1 MKNNSLKNKKLSTS
15 DGTNTMDFIEKM
27 INQDITDDFKIPE
40 YEGIQTSLMKNSSSN
55 RFSQGT
61 LNVENLNLQNEQR
74 LHKMQSEVDSMLQK
88 QK

>member
-27 INQDITDDFKIPE
+27 INQDITEDFKIPE

>member
-1 MKNNSLKNKKLSTS
+1 VKNNSLKNKKLSTS

-27 INQDITDDFKIPE
+27 INQDITEDFKIPE

>member
-1 MKNNSLKNKKLSTS
+1 
-15 DGTNTMDFIEKM
+15 MDFIEKM
-27 INQDITDDFKIPE
+27 INQDITEDFKIPE